1 MSDLMILS
9 DLEAEQVN
17 GGAYARARGQYAL
30 AVAVDKIDDIN
41 ITLDYSTRTL
51 NGGVT
56 LTATKGGD
64 IKVFNGGMVGVVL

>member
-51 NGGVT
+51 NGGVSINT
-56 LTATKGGD
+56 GAGGSV
-64 IKVFNGGMVGVVL
+64 KVFNGGMVGVVL